1 MKIKA
6 DYHTH
11 TIYSR
16 GFRKYGCH
24 ARGTIRENVEQAFV
38 KGLSEVA
45 ITDHGPSHRFYGLNK
60 KDLSRILMEI
70 EELKAEYE
78 PKGLKILFGIESNLM
93 DYEGRTDAE
102 EWILKHLDILIMGYH
117 FGSAP
122 TDFTSFSHFYLMNP
136 LTKIFKVGCGS
147 IARKNAKAYCRAMDR
162 YPINII
168 SHPGSKIP
176 VDIEELASYAVKK
189 HVSLEINAKH
199 RELTLDDLRVLKGR
213 FHQFVVG
220 SDAHRSE
227 DVANVARALQ
237 RAEEAGISLED
248 IVNIER

>member
-1 MKIKA
+1 MKIRA

-16 GFRKYGCH
+16 GFRQYGCH
-24 ARGTIRENVEQAFV
+24 ARGTIRENVEEAFA

-60 KDLSRILMEI
+60 KDLTKILMQI

-78 PKGLKILFGIESNLM
+78 PKGLKVLFGIEANLM
-93 DYEGRTDAE
+93 NYEGRTDAE
-102 EWILKHLDILIMGYH
+102 EWILKYLDILVMGYH
-117 FGSAP
+117 FGSTP
-122 TDFTSFSHFYLMNP
+122 TDFTSFSYFYLMNP
-136 LTKIFKVGCGS
+136 MTKVFKVGRES
-147 IARKNAKAYCRAMDR
+147 AARRNAKAYYRAMDH

-176 VDIEELASYAVKK
+176 VDIQDLATYATQKG
-189 HVSLEINAKH
+189 VSLEVNSKH
-199 RELTLDDLRVLKGR
+199 RELTVEDLRCLRGKFHR
-213 FHQFVVG
+213 FVIG
-220 SDAHRSE
+220 SDAHRPE
-227 DVANVARALQ
+227 DVGNFAKALQ
-237 RAEEAGISLED
+237 RVEQVGISVED